1 MSLAD
6 VAIRL
11 IAKKGRDIVVVRSG
25 VAPAV
30 PAKPWRAPANPVTGG
45 DAVRVPCKGVF
56 VEYVLKPWDPSP
68 AGEQARRPE
77 KVLLIAAQAE
87 GVSGQD
93 LQTFTSVEDGGRTW
107 QIIMSE
113 AVEPGE
119 TNYLYQLGVV
129 S

>member
-11 IAKKGRDIVVVRSG
+11 INKKGRDIVVVRSG
-25 VAPAV
+25 DAPAN

-45 DAVRVPCKGVF
+45 DAIRVPCKGVF
-56 VEYVLKPWDPSP
+56 VEYVVKPWDPTP
-68 AGEQARRPE
+68 GGQDDRRPE

-87 GVSGQD
+87 GVAAQD
-93 LQTFTSVEDGGRTW
+93 LLTFTSVEDNGRTW
-107 QIIMSE
+107 QIVKSE
-113 AVEPGE
+113 AIEPGE
-119 TNYLYQLGVV
+119 INYLYQLGVV